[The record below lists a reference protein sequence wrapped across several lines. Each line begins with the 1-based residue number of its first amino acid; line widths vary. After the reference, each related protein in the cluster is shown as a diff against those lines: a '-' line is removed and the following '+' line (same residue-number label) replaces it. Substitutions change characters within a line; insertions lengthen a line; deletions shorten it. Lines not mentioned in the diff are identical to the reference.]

1 MKGMTAVADAP
12 SVERH
17 LRQRHIPL
25 SAKSPATAHDGDLQV
40 LDVHAQ
46 GDSRL
51 LKPWGVRPPRQPP
64 EVTP

>member
-1 MKGMTAVADAP
+1 MTAVAEDP

-25 SAKSPATAHDGDLQV
+25 SAQSPTTAHAVDRQV

-46 GDSRL
+46 GGSRP
-51 LKPWGVRPPRQPP
+51 LKPWKVRPLRQPP

>member
-17 LRQRHIPL
+17 IPL
-25 SAKSPATAHDGDLQV
+25 FAQSPATAHDGDLQV
-40 LDVHAQ
+40 LNVHAQ
-46 GDSRL
+46 GDSRP
-51 LKPWGVRPPRQPP
+51 LKPWGVRPLRQPP